1 MAETPSINIQ
11 IDEKALRDQVERTVQ
26 AALRDA
32 SMRLRFAA
40 DALDN
45 REWIKEFEEHQEQR
59 LRDEYTRGRMDALAE
74 QEGQVER

>member
-11 IDEKALRDQVERTVQ
+11 IDEQALRDQIDKTVQ
-26 AALRDA
+26 GALREA

-45 REWIKEFEEHQEQR
+45 SEWIKGFEEHQEQR
-59 LRDEYTRGRMDALAE
+59 LRDEYERGRKDALAE
-74 QEGQVER
+74 REGQVDR